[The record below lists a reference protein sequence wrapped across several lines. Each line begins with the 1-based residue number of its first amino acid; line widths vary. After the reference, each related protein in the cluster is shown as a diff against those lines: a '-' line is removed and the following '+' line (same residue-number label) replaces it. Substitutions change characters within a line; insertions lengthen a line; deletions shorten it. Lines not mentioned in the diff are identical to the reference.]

1 MANSHAGFGSR
12 LGAVLLGAGL
22 ALATS
27 ALVLAPATAAEK
39 KDEKKPE
46 QLSPKVIE
54 KLKPAHEALD
64 KADVEKCVSLSK
76 EALEASKTPYDTLQ
90 SMTYERA
97 CYGKVKDIPN
107 YVAVTEELI
116 KLPNFPDEERTKA
129 YQTLA
134 QFSSGQKNFDK
145 AIEYTT
151 KWQQAGG
158 GPDADT
164 MLWQLYLMQHDCTHG
179 IVALEKAVAGRE
191 ATETELRQQNACYYE
206 LKDGAKRQAVME
218 QLVKRFMK
226 HDYVY
231 DLLLIYEDQKIDAH
245 AKLNI
250 WRLEFQKDYQ
260 TRESEFVEF
269 AEEALDAGS
278 PIEALTVLNRG
289 IQQQAVKLIAAS
301 DRPSR
306 LLAQAKQQAAEDK
319 KQVAALDKEAQAGKS
334 GEADVKVGL
343 VYLGLGDNQKAVDSI
358 TRGLTPERVAKVK
371 RVDDANMML
380 GIANARLGNKD
391 AAVAAFKIAQA
402 DPRMAKAATIWIDSL

>member
-1 MANSHAGFGSR
+1 MASSHAGFGSR

-22 ALATS
+22 ATAAM
-27 ALVLAPATAAEK
+27 ALVIAPVMAAEK

-64 KADVEKCVSLSK
+64 KSDTEKCVALSK
-76 EALEASKTPYDTLQ
+76 EAVEASKTPYDTLQ
-90 SMTYERA
+90 SLTYERA
-97 CYGKVKDIPN
+97 CYAKVKDIPN
-107 YVAVTEELI
+107 YVAVTEQLI
-116 KLPNFPDEERTKA
+116 VLPNYPEEDRGKS

-134 QFSSGQKNFDK
+134 QFYSGLSNFEK
-145 AIEYTT
+145 AIDYTQ
-151 KWQQAGG
+151 KWQQNGG
-158 GPDADT
+158 GADADT
-164 MLWQLYLMQHDCTHG
+164 MLWKLYLMQHDCVHG
-179 IVALEKAVAGRE
+179 VVALEKAVAGRE
-191 ATETELRQQNACYYE
+191 ASEVELRQLNACYYE
-206 LKDGAKRQAVME
+206 LKDHPKRQAVME

-231 DLLLIYEDQKIDAH
+231 DLLLIYEDQKIDGH

-250 WRLEFQKDYQ
+250 WRLEYSKNYQ
-260 TRESEFVEF
+260 TRESEFLEF

-278 PIEALTVLNRG
+278 PTEALQVLNHG
-289 IQQQAVKLIAAS
+289 IEQKAVKLIAAS

-319 KQVAALDKEAQAGKS
+319 KQIVALDREAQAGKS

-343 VYLGLGDNQKAVDSI
+343 VYLGLGENQKAIDSI
-358 TRGLTPERVAKVK
+358 TRGLTPERVGKVK

-391 AAVAAFKIAQA
+391 AAIAAFKLAQA